1 MKIYIRSCVR
11 FFAFSFSQ
19 VDWIYIIIY
28 LVSEKVTLSNGIQLA
43 KSMLLIR
50 TLNQSDPEMGNVP
63 KRIDVCL
70 KGKKI
75 VIENKYYKNA
85 K

>member
-1 MKIYIRSCVR
+1 MVLYNWPK
-11 FFAFSFSQ
+11 
-19 VDWIYIIIY
+19 
-28 LVSEKVTLSNGIQLA
+28 E
-43 KSMLLIR
+43 LLIR
-50 TLNQSDPEMGNVP
+50 TLNQNDPEMGNVP
-63 KRIDVCL
+63 KRIDVYL

>member
-1 MKIYIRSCVR
+1 MVYNWPK
-11 FFAFSFSQ
+11 A
-19 VDWIYIIIY
+19 
-28 LVSEKVTLSNGIQLA
+28 
-43 KSMLLIR
+43 LLIR